1 MSKPKSKGAKSNK
14 DAGAGGGKGK
24 GKSAAREQSAIRGML
39 LGAAIIAALAG
50 FFMLPVNGKTT
61 FTHLIHALGLQGGE
75 SETAK
80 DTAKDT
86 GKTGAKA
93 GGTNQSGSA
102 PRATPARTGT
112 AAVDGSRIAPTGA
125 RPIGSLRS
133 SSTTEARANPPA
145 KPLGIKVASG
155 MKTRA
160 PLEAASAA
168 DDAALDRIVRRHTQN

>member
-1 MSKPKSKGAKSNK
+1 MSKPKSKGARSTK

-80 DTAKDT
+80 DAAKDT

-93 GGTNQSGSA
+93 GGTNPSGSA

-112 AAVDGSRIAPTGA
+112 AAAGGSRVAPTGV
-125 RPIGSLRS
+125 RPIGGLRS
-133 SSTTEARANPPA
+133 STSAARASPPA

-160 PLEAASAA
+160 PLEAASAD